1 MGNLGGGKVTEI
13 FYTMIVVNK
22 LFFGKLYQNLQNA
35 FYRVNFRLRTSMK
48 TVVRTLKYS
57 NNFSIIAYLKY

>member
-1 MGNLGGGKVTEI
+1 MGI

-35 FYRVNFRLRTSMK
+35 FYRVNLQGKSMK
-48 TVVRTLKYS
+48 KVVRTLKYS
-57 NNFSIIAYLKY
+57 ANFSIIAYLKY